1 MGKRAGERKPNILI
15 FVTDQLTW
23 RALPYYGNT
32 YARTPNINRIC
43 DGGAGFDAC
52 YCTAPMCQPS
62 RASFWS
68 GIYPHETNVLSNGR
82 RWPVKDMDETFPALG
97 SVFQE
102 HGYRA
107 VHFGKRHDAGALRGF
122 DCAPTGRIEIPDET
136 EAFPLNYDTYFDRFT
151 TGQAVEF
158 LETNEEEPYIMVADF
173 INPHNIC
180 GWIGEF
186 SGPHENPELSVPLPE
201 LPENFDF
208 EDIEN
213 RPLPV
218 QYICC
223 SHNRQAHTSQWTPEN
238 FQHYLAAYYYFLN
251 RADQEI
257 GLVLDALEKRAD
269 RENTLIVFLSDHGD
283 SMASRHRVTKQ
294 VDFYEEVTRVPF
306 IFKGPGI
313 IPRKKPVTGP
323 PVSLLD
329 LFPTL
334 LNYAGLPVPARVR
347 GCDLCPI
354 LRGESDRCVPERTY
368 VASEWHTEWGFTVSP
383 GRMIRS
389 ERYKYTCYFEDHS
402 EELFD
407 LEKDPYEKVNVAGN
421 PEYGGALAEMRR
433 LFEVFEAETEDN
445 FRTLTCKADR
455 KWRSHKVGYGNHRGP
470 AAPEAEEPIPPEW
483 VHLARKKE
491 K

>member
-1 MGKRAGERKPNILI
+1 MKPNILI

-32 YARTPNINRIC
+32 YAKTPNIDRIC
-43 DGGAGFDAC
+43 AGGAGFDAC

-62 RASFWS
+62 RTSFWS

-82 RWPVKDMDETFPALG
+82 RWPVKDLDESYPTLG
-97 SVFQE
+97 SVFKE
-102 HGYRA
+102 NGYRTI
-107 VHFGKRHDAGALRGF
+107 HFGKRHDAGALRGF
-122 DCAPTGRIEIPDET
+122 ECAPTGRTVIPDEMA
-136 EAFPLNYDTYFDRFT
+136 AFPMNYDTYFDRFT
-151 TGQAVEF
+151 TDQAVEF
-158 LETNEEEPYIMVADF
+158 LERNEDEPYIMVADL

-186 SGPHENPELSVPLPE
+186 SGPHENPVLQLPLPE

-208 EDIEN
+208 IDIEN

-223 SHNRQAHTSQWTPEN
+223 SHNRQAQTAQWSPDN
-238 FQHYLAAYYYFLN
+238 FRHYLAAYYYFLN
-251 RADQEI
+251 LVDREI
-257 GLVLDALEKRAD
+257 GLILEALKKRGD
-269 RENTLIVFLSDHGD
+269 QENTLIVFLSDHGD
-283 SMASRHRVTKQ
+283 SMAARHRVTKQ

-313 IPRKKPVTGP
+313 IPRKAPITGL

-334 LNYAGLPVPARVR
+334 CSYAGLPVPKGVQGR
-347 GCDLCPI
+347 DLYPLLCGKADTCI
-354 LRGESDRCVPERTY
+354 PERRY

-383 GRMIRS
+383 GRMIRN
-389 ERYKYTCYFEDHS
+389 ERYKYTYYLEDHS

-407 LEKDPYEKVNVAGN
+407 LEKDPYEKVNVAGKA
-421 PEYGGALAEMRR
+421 EYKEVLTEMRA
-433 LFEVFEAETEDN
+433 LFESYEKETKDN
-445 FRTLTCKADR
+445 FLTLSCEVDK
-455 KWRSHKVGYGNHRGP
+455 KWRSHKVGYENHRGP
-470 AAPEAEEPIPPEW
+470 AAPEALEPIPPEW
-483 VHLARKKE
+483 AHLARKKE

>member
-1 MGKRAGERKPNILI
+1 MKPNILI

-32 YARTPNINRIC
+32 HASTPNIDRIC
-43 DGGAGFDAC
+43 NGGAGFDAC
-52 YCTAPMCQPS
+52 YCTTPMCQPS

-68 GIYPHETNVLSNGR
+68 GIYPHETNILSNGR
-82 RWPVKDMDETFPALG
+82 RWQVKDLDESLPTLG
-97 SVFQE
+97 SVFKE
-102 HGYRA
+102 AGYRA
-107 VHFGKRHDAGALRGF
+107 VHFGKRHDGGALRGF
-122 DCAPTGRIEIPDET
+122 ECAPTGRVEIPDES
-136 EAFPLNYDTYFDRFT
+136 EAFPMNYDTYFDRYT
-151 TGQAVEF
+151 AGQAVEF
-158 LETNEEEPYIMVADF
+158 LEKNEEEPYIMVADF

-186 SGPHENPELSVPLPE
+186 SGPHDNPALAEPLPK

-223 SHNRQAHTSQWTPEN
+223 SHNRQAHTAQWTPDN
-238 FQHYLAAYYYFLN
+238 FRHYLAAYYYFLK
-251 RADQEI
+251 RVDGEI
-257 GLVLDALEKRAD
+257 GLVLDALDKRND

-283 SMASRHRVTKQ
+283 SMAARHRVTKQ

-306 IFKGPGI
+306 VFQGPGI
-313 IPRKKPVTGP
+313 IPDKTPIGGA

-334 LNYAGLPVPARVR
+334 CSYAGIPIPKGLR
-347 GCDLCPI
+347 GIDLCPV
-354 LRGESDRCVPERTY
+354 LTGKGTGELQKRKY

-383 GRMIRS
+383 GRMIRNDK
-389 ERYKYTCYFEDHS
+389 YKYTYYLEDHS

-407 LEKDPYEKVNVAGN
+407 LERDPYEKENVAGKA
-421 PEYGGALAEMRR
+421 EYSVPLSKMRA
-433 LFEVFEAETEDN
+433 LFEAFEAETKDN
-445 FRTLTCKADR
+445 FNSLTCHADK
-455 KWRSHKVGYGNHRGP
+455 KWRSHQVGYHNHRGP
-470 AAPEAEEPIPPEW
+470 AAPEFEEPVPPEW
-483 VHLARKKE
+483 AHLAKK
-491 K
+491 KGK